1 MKLSI
6 FSLKKVLFQGNVESL
21 SCKTVVGEITV
32 LDHHR
37 PLIGVLTEGTMR
49 IKDEKDKERYFPIK
63 NGFLEVRSDNSV
75 RALVSD

>member
-21 SCKTVVGEITV
+21 NCKTVVGEITV

-49 IKDEKDKERYFPIK
+49 IKDERAQEHYFPVK
-63 NGFLEVRSDNSV
+63 SGFFEVRADNSV
-75 RALVSD
+75 RALVDE